1 VDYAKFS
8 VAVIE
13 IAGEGTRLT
22 TANVVSRLRIDPAKA
37 EKMLDQMARDGRLDL
52 EVDESEGVVVYRVR
66 GLTTRVADDGW
77 RSPNESLQSRP
88 GRRDGLAGA
97 LRNLGVDPMHVGT
110 ALAFGKPFR
119 KSSPLPRSLQRSVP
133 AGVALGGLLP
143 GAGLAYAA
151 PWASAAIATAVV
163 FVGFELLPL
172 LLAIPF
178 LLCAMIVSAVL
189 GGLYTWRYNQTG
201 RRSPLAGEPGSR
213 QLPGRGRALS

>member
-13 IAGEGTRLT
+13 IASEGTRLT
-22 TANVVSRLRIDPAKA
+22 TANVVSRLRIDPARA

-66 GLTTRVADDGW
+66 GLTTRVADVGW
-77 RSPNESLQSRP
+77 SRFPSRSP
-88 GRRDGLAGA
+88 GLGSA

-163 FVGFELLPL
+163 IVGFELLPL

-201 RRSPLAGEPGSR
+201 RRSPLSGEPGSR